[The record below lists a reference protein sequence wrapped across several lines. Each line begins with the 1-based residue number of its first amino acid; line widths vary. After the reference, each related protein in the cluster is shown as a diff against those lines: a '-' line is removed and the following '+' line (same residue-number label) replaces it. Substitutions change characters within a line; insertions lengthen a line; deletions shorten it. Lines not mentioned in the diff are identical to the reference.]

1 MKKKIYIVIKDCV
14 EDCERDLTV
23 EPYGSLDEA
32 VEEFTN
38 LTGCYRCAAQDLDW
52 KIEEDTPNCFSAY
65 EDGCEC
71 INHCHI
77 IFQSSEIN
85 I

>member
-14 EDCERDLTV
+14 EDYERDMTV

-32 VEEFTN
+32 VAEFTN

-52 KIEEDTPNCFSAY
+52 KIEEDTPHDFSAY
-65 EDGCEC
+65 EEGYESH
-71 INHCHI
+71 NHFYI
-77 IFQSSEIN
+77 KLQISEIN